1 MSMAM
6 KKIVIIT
13 LLFVTALPAIAQ
25 REGKRG
31 ERRHRDITEMG
42 SDLSASQKRKIDAIG
57 KESKERVGAMRQ
69 QQKQVRDSIA
79 MYMDRDGDQSRALY
93 PLFEREANIQVSINR
108 EMYTTKRRI
117 DEVLTVSQRDELRQA
132 MKKRKK

>member
-1 MSMAM
+1 MAM

-31 ERRHRDITEMG
+31 ERRHRDITEMV

-117 DEVLTVSQRDELRQA
+117 DEVLTASQRDELRQA

>member
-1 MSMAM
+1 MAM

-31 ERRHRDITEMG
+31 ERRHRDITEMV